1 MHMKLQIILVQEKVN
16 LKLGI
21 IIKSYLH
28 RIDDTARDL
37 SNTFGTSATKIN
49 ISSSIGELQKQLAL
63 YTCGTR

>member
-1 MHMKLQIILVQEKVN
+1 MKLQIILVQEKVN

-37 SNTFGTSATKIN
+37 SNTFGTSATKIK
-49 ISSSIGELQKQLAL
+49 ISSSNGELQKQLAF
-63 YTCGTR
+63 YICGTR